1 MKAIKVI
8 QCNYNDYIYVQKLQ
22 WKQYNVD
29 SESKRKYLYQKVDS
43 IESEILDF
51 GKEEPMWK
59 YRITNTLLIPTL
71 QMQCLYQARAWK
83 IHTSIW
89 TWGPVTCRVGNA
101 KGQ

>member
-29 SESKRKYLYQKVDS
+29 NESKRKHLYQKVDS

-51 GKEEPMWK
+51 GKEEPM
-59 YRITNTLLIPTL
+59 
-71 QMQCLYQARAWK
+71 
-83 IHTSIW
+83 
-89 TWGPVTCRVGNA
+89 
-101 KGQ
+101 